1 MRCLTFVIT
10 FLWAFQ
16 AVGQTFAGLVEKDGL
31 YYDRNL
37 DSLFSGRIFGVEEGM
52 IIDGKKEGEWLTF
65 FSDGRLLSKSYF
77 KAGLL
82 NGPFKSYQSNGDVR
96 SIGYYKNG
104 KRSGQWVTYQSNG
117 DVWHL
122 LSGNFVEGV
131 KVK

>member
-10 FLWAFQ
+10 ILWAFQ
-16 AVGQTFAGLVEKDGL
+16 AVGQTFADLVEKDGL
-31 YYDRNL
+31 YYERNL
-37 DSLFSGRIFGVEEGM
+37 DALFSGRIFGVEEGM
-52 IIDGKKEGEWLTF
+52 IIDGKKEGEWSTF

-96 SIGYYKNG
+96 SVGSYKNG

-122 LSGNFVEGV
+122 LSGTFVEGV

>member
-1 MRCLTFVIT
+1 MRCLTFMIT
-10 FLWAFQ
+10 ILWAFQ
-16 AVGQTFAGLVEKDGL
+16 AVGQTFADLVEKDGL
-31 YYDRNL
+31 YYDRNS
-37 DSLFSGRIFGVEEGM
+37 DSLFSGRISGVEEGM
-52 IIDGKKEGEWLTF
+52 IIDGKKEGEWSTF
-65 FSDGRLLSKSYF
+65 FSNGRLLSKSYF

-96 SIGYYKNG
+96 SVGSYKNG

-122 LSGNFVEGV
+122 LSGTFVEGI

>member
-1 MRCLTFVIT
+1 MRSLIFVIT
-10 FLWAFQ
+10 TLWAFQ
-16 AVGQTFAGLVEKDGL
+16 AVGQTFDDLVEKDGL

-37 DSLFSGRIFGVEEGM
+37 DSLYSGRIFGVEEGM
-52 IIDGKKEGEWLTF
+52 IIYGKKEGEWSTF

-122 LSGNFVEGV
+122 LSGTFVEGI